1 MIYQIFMDGVSIFN
15 YEYPDMVLLEPT
27 LETELNTSGSFE
39 FTMPASHVFYEN
51 VHLLTSDIEVY
62 EGDHLLWFGRPVE
75 IKTDYY
81 RQKQVTCEGALAYF
95 NDSVQELKEYDRIS
109 IRDFF
114 KTVVENHN
122 KQVAQNRQFTVG
134 NITISDKKVY
144 RKLQY
149 EQTMDVLK
157 RQCLSAEGG
166 YFFVRRENGVNY
178 IDWLSQM
185 PYSCNQPIEFGLN
198 LLGISGNIGG
208 EDVATCVLPLGDTDS
223 ETGLPMTVES
233 VNHGKK
239 IVESEAVSTYGKITR
254 AVTFS
259 GVSDPRT
266 LYQEGM
272 EFLSSQQF
280 DHLSIECDASELHFL
295 NSNFEAFR
303 VGQMIHCVSKPHLVD
318 TDLPL
323 TKMCLKLDTA
333 TKQITLGTGSQQTL
347 TEIYADMKD
356 TNEEETDE
364 LEEDVADLQD
374 DVDDMKDD
382 ISDIQDQV
390 DAMTEG
396 DGWHHWV
403 GTQEEYDSLSE
414 KDPETV
420 YFIASGQQ

>member
-1 MIYQIFMDGVSIFN
+1 MIYNVTLDGVSIFN
-15 YEYPDMVLLEPT
+15 YEYPDMVLLDPK

-39 FTMPASHVFYEN
+39 FTMPASHVFYDN
-51 VHLLTSDIEVY
+51 VQLLTSDIEVY

-81 RQKQVTCEGALAYF
+81 RQKRVTCEGALAYF

-122 KQVAQNRQFTVG
+122 KQVAENRQFTVG
-134 NITISDKKVY
+134 NITIPDKKVY

-157 RQCLSAEGG
+157 KQCLSAEGG

-178 IDWLSQM
+178 IDWLPEM

-198 LLGISGNIGG
+198 LLNISGDIGG

-223 ETGLPMTVES
+223 ETGQPLTVAS
-233 VNHGKK
+233 VNNGKK
-239 IVESEAVSTYGKITR
+239 IVESEAVSTYGKITK

-266 LYQEGM
+266 LYQNGVEY
-272 EFLSSQQF
+272 LNSLQF

-295 NSNFEAFR
+295 NSNFEAFQ

-318 TDLPL
+318 RDLPL
-323 TKMCLKLDTA
+323 TKMSLKLDTA
-333 TKQITLGTGSQQTL
+333 TKQITLGTSAKQTL
-347 TEIYADMKD
+347 TEIYADMTD
-356 TNEEETDE
+356 SSDAETQD
-364 LEEDVADLQD
+364 LEDNVTDLQD
-374 DVDDMKDD
+374 NISDMQDD
-382 ISDIQDQV
+382 ISDMQDQI
-390 DAMTEG
+390 DSMSEG
-396 DGWHHWV
+396 DGWHHWI
-403 GTQEEYDSLSE
+403 GTQEEYDAITE
-414 KDPETV
+414 KDAETV
-420 YFIASGQQ
+420 YFIESSE